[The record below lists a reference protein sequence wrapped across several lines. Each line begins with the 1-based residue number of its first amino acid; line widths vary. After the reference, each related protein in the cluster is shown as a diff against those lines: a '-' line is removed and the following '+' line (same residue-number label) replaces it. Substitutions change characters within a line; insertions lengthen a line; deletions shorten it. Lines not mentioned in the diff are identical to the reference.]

1 MALSTP
7 LQDMEEA
14 EHAYERVRPEM
25 ETLSVADLSPMS
37 VDVVSATSIAL
48 GVSDR
53 ILSFRDRM
61 AALPEFDMRNV
72 DNLVD
77 YAKAAWYAYVTNL
90 PEPDPHEA
98 ARLLEEVKALRA
110 KLLMWAVPLVG
121 SGFFEEVAIAKIK
134 EGSGN
139 KDAPSDLV
147 ALVGLYRSRWD
158 AIRHIC
164 GVTEADLTRGAQIG
178 PAVFGLISRREFK
191 ASPSLSDGSLR
202 VRRAWT
208 LLDRA
213 YAQCRRAIA
222 YFRFD
227 EGDVDVI
234 APNLRRNPGR
244 PTNTSAKEEE
254 SPPESEPRSAP
265 TAPEPPPAAAGAV
278 IHAGEPFLGEP

>member
-14 EHAYERVRPEM
+14 EHAYERVRGEM
-25 ETLSVADLSPMS
+25 EALSIGDLSTMN

-53 ILSFRDRM
+53 ILSFRERM
-61 AALPEFDMRNV
+61 AALPEFDMRSV

-90 PEPDPHEA
+90 PEPDPLEA
-98 ARLLEEVKALRA
+98 ARLMEEVKALRA

-121 SGFFEEVAIAKIK
+121 SGFFEEAAIAKIK

-158 AIRHIC
+158 SIEKIC
-164 GVTEADLTRGAQIG
+164 GVTEEDLMRGAQIG
-178 PAVFGLISRREFK
+178 PAVFGLISRREFRT
-191 ASPSLSDGSLR
+191 SPS
-202 VRRAWT
+202 
-208 LLDRA
+208 
-213 YAQCRRAIA
+213 
-222 YFRFD
+222 
-227 EGDVDVI
+227 
-234 APNLRRNPGR
+234 
-244 PTNTSAKEEE
+244 
-254 SPPESEPRSAP
+254 
-265 TAPEPPPAAAGAV
+265 
-278 IHAGEPFLGEP
+278 